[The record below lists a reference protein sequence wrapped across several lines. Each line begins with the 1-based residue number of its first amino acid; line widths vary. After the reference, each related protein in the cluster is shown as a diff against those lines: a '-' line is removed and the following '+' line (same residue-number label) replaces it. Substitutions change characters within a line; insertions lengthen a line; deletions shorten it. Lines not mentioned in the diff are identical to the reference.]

1 MLCNRHYNSGNI
13 NLLER
18 ILSETVYRDVS
29 CDRDHRYGIEVG
41 IRDPCHKIG
50 STGTACGQDH
60 AGLSACS
67 RISVS
72 GMGSS
77 LLMGGE
83 PGIGKS
89 TLLLQMAGAVAA
101 SGKLVL
107 YASGEESLPQIKDRA
122 NRLGMLHDNLLA
134 LSTSRV
140 EDVLPLLE
148 GDGAP
153 DLLIVD
159 SVQTFTSESAEGLP
173 GNVSQV
179 RAVATEIVDAC
190 KRGTTTV
197 VLVGHV
203 TKDGALAGPRL
214 LEHMV
219 DTVISLEGDRR
230 QMFRLLRVLKN
241 RFGPNQELLV
251 FQMVRQGLEVVED
264 PATYFLGARDASL
277 SGTAVVMAVDGQ
289 RPLAV
294 EVQALVTRSYLSIPR
309 RTGLGFDVNRLH
321 LILAVLEKRLRL
333 NFGQV
338 DIYAK
343 AGGGMK
349 IQEPGMDLALVA
361 AMLSS
366 FYDVPLPERAVLWG
380 EVDLNGQIR
389 PVAAHDIRLSQ
400 ARRLGYKPILF
411 PSQGEGDGIAT
422 VVELQDRRRQRQM
435 CIRDRATE
443 SPRSWSC
450 RTGCSAARTDGGS
463 GKGLK
468 PGGRGSP
475 RGRFWR
481 VGKKCMT
488 LPCCSC
494 AALANALS
502 GIILYSK
509 GRLNHEPESLSR
521 GPGRPAGRHH
531 GR

>member
-1 MLCNRHYNSGNI
+1 MAGKIKETYECTECGAKSPLWRGQCLVCKAWNS
-13 NLLER
+13 LELVAAPAEGAR
-18 ILSETVYRDVS
+18 KR
-29 CDRDHRYGIEVG
+29 
-41 IRDPCHKIG
+41 PIG
-50 STGTACGQDH
+50 SLGPVKAMPLAHVEEHGHEPFGTGLDALDRVLGK
-60 AGLSACS
+60 GLVPGSA
-67 RISVS
+67 
-72 GMGSS
+72 
-77 LLMGGE
+77 LLIGGE

-122 NRLGMLHDNLLA
+122 SRLGVLHDNLLA

-153 DLLIVD
+153 DLLIMD

-343 AGGGMK
+343 VGGGMK

-422 VVELQDRRRQRQM
+422 VVELQDRLFRR
-435 CIRDRATE
+435 
-443 SPRSWSC
+443 
-450 RTGCSAARTDGGS
+450 
-463 GKGLK
+463 K
-468 PGGRGSP
+468 
-475 RGRFWR
+475 
-481 VGKKCMT
+481 
-488 LPCCSC
+488 
-494 AALANALS
+494 N
-502 GIILYSK
+502 
-509 GRLNHEPESLSR
+509 
-521 GPGRPAGRHH
+521 
-531 GR
+531 